1 MYIFDEKRVLSI
13 RYIMKIGGFVLKR
26 YSATT
31 YAILGL
37 LTTHCRT
44 GYDIKRMIDTS
55 LSHFWK
61 ISYGQIYPSL
71 KLLVEDGLIERH
83 DQTGSTKVE
92 RVEYTLTNEGQEL
105 LKQWL
110 QEPVEKFS
118 NEKNEVL
125 LRLFLSDEEQTT
137 TTIQQIEKYRAVQ
150 YEKLETYE
158 LIEHSLRTGPV
169 TTHRKRGLLTLQFG
183 KKMSRAIVE
192 WCDETITELR

>member
-1 MYIFDEKRVLSI
+1 M
-13 RYIMKIGGFVLKR
+13 LKR

-92 RVEYTLTNEGQEL
+92 RVEYTLTNEGQKL

-110 QEPVEKFS
+110 QEPMEKFS

-125 LRLFLSDEEQTT
+125 LRLFLSDEKQTT

-158 LIEHSLRTGPV
+158 LIEHSLRTEPV
-169 TTHRKRGLLTLQFG
+169 TIHRKRGLLTLDFG

-192 WCDETITELR
+192 WCDETIAQLR

>member
-1 MYIFDEKRVLSI
+1 M
-13 RYIMKIGGFVLKR
+13 LKR

-71 KLLVEDGLIERH
+71 KQLVEDGLIERH
-83 DQTGSTKVE
+83 DQTGSNKVE
-92 RVEYTLTNEGQEL
+92 RVEYTLTNEGQEK

-125 LRLFLSDEEQTT
+125 LRLFLSDEQETAT
-137 TTIQQIEKYRAVQ
+137 IIQQIEKYRAVQ

-158 LIEHSLRTGPV
+158 LIEHSLRTEPM
-169 TTHRKRGLLTLQFG
+169 TTNQKRGLLTIAFG
-183 KKMSRAIVE
+183 KKMSHAIIE
-192 WCDETITELR
+192 WCDETITQLR